1 MAIKS
6 TVFKVQLTV
15 SDMNRNYYAD
25 HALTLARHA
34 SETDVRLIVRVLVFA
49 LNAHERLE
57 FAKGLADAEEPDLW
71 QKDLTGMIEH
81 WIDLG
86 QPTEKRV
93 RQSCSKA
100 RKVSV
105 YTYNKLGAASW
116 FETIRETAAR
126 FRQLSVLHLTL
137 PPDAEVEAMVDRS
150 MKFSCTIQDEQI
162 LLSSDAATLT
172 VSLASAVTA

>member
-25 HALTLARHA
+25 HDLTLARHA
-34 SETDVRLIVRVLVFA
+34 SETDVRLIVRVVAFA

-71 QKDLTGMIEH
+71 RTDLTGITEH

-86 QPTEKRV
+86 QPSEKRI

-100 RKVSV
+100 RKVSI
-105 YTYNKLGAASW
+105 YTYNKLGAPAW
-116 FETIRETAAR
+116 FATVKDTVAR
-126 FRQLSVLHLTL
+126 FDRLEVWHLL
-137 PPDAEVEAMVDRS
+137 MPKDEEVERLVDRS
-150 MKFSCTIQDEQI
+150 MRLSCTIQDDQA
-162 LLSSDAATLT
+162 LLSNETDTLAIGL
-172 VSLASAVTA
+172 VRA

>member
-6 TVFKVQLTV
+6 TVFKLRLTV
-15 SDMNRNYYAD
+15 SDLNRNYYAD
-25 HALTLARHA
+25 HDLTLARHA

-71 QKDLTGMIEH
+71 QRDLTGVCEH

-86 QPTEKRV
+86 QPSEKRI

-116 FETIRETAAR
+116 YETVKQTAER
-126 FRQLSVLHLTL
+126 FAHLFVRHLEL
-137 PPDAEVEAMVDRS
+137 PSDAEVEALVDRTT
-150 MKFSCTIQDEQI
+150 KLTCTVQDDQAI
-162 LLSSDAATLT
+162 LSSDTGSIYCLIR
-172 VSLASAVTA
+172 